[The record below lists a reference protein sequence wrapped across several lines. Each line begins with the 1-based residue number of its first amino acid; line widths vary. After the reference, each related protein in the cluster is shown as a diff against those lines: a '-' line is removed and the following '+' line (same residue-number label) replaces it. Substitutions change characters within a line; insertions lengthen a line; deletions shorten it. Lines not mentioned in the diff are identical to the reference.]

1 MWRMLWNKNLLDGY
15 TPTND
20 LLNDAKQ
27 IIEVSQKAAYRAV
40 NLTLV
45 QCNWLLGYRIAQEEL
60 KGEGRSEYGM
70 AVIRKLAKELTAEYG
85 KGFDYSSLYKY
96 FRFYKLYPEIV
107 DSVSPQS
114 GALLSW
120 NALSCYY
127 CRLRTKQPAIG
138 TRKKRP
144 LPTEEELRA
153 EIGTQKEMFYLQHN
167 QNK

>member
-1 MWRMLWNKNLLDGY
+1 MKQELNLLDGY

-40 NLTLV
+40 NLALV
-45 QCNWLLGYRIAQEEL
+45 QRNWLLGYRIAQEEL

-85 KGFDYSSLYKY
+85 KGFAYSSLYKY
-96 FRFYKLYPEIV
+96 FRLYKLYPEIV

-120 NALSCYY
+120 TRYRVLLQVEDKTARDWYTKEAALAHGRRTARRDWNAERNVLFAA
-127 CRLRTKQPAIG
+127 QP
-138 TRKKRP
+138 K
-144 LPTEEELRA
+144 
-153 EIGTQKEMFYLQHN
+153 
-167 QNK
+167 